1 MAKEAPVSDPLAWLH
16 DSLET
21 ALASVG
27 ATVEHHYSSPSR
39 GNLTI
44 IREGQVMQTSYFSS
58 WEIEDLR
65 NGGQP
70 ALEKQKAAI
79 MEQINR
85 LLNPPKPQPINLQS
99 VAAPK
104 RGRGAK
110 KAAAPAEEAEATE
123 ATETPEGGEATEA
136 PAEAAEGGEA
146 EA

>member
-16 DSLET
+16 DTLESE
-21 ALASVG
+21 LASVG

-44 IREGQVMQTSYFSS
+44 YRDGQVMQTSYFSS
-58 WEIEDLR
+58 WELDDLR
-65 NGGQP
+65 NSGQP

-99 VAAPK
+99 LAQPK

-110 KAAAPAEEAEATE
+110 KAAAPAEETTETTETTENTESAESSEETTTE
-123 ATETPEGGEATEA
+123 AE
-136 PAEAAEGGEA
+136 
-146 EA
+146 